1 MSLFKSAGTL
11 AIGNAFAQG
20 INIIGVLA
28 LSRFFSPDKFGV
40 YALVLGVAAILSAVS
55 SMRYE
60 VSILLPR
67 TQHQAELALII
78 SLLLSGI
85 VNVVAFIMLASF
97 VLMDVI
103 DAYFLAA
110 IPVAFFLSLIN
121 IASFQQNRNQQYFRI
136 VLIQVVKAATFV
148 SVAMTAGMLGY
159 LNNGLIV
166 GMLAANG
173 VPVLCFLIS
182 DFQEAGVFSKKISR
196 KRMIV
201 WCRKHKK
208 FLYYS
213 MPAVFVNNL
222 ALQVPVFGLASLYG
236 TSSAGM
242 YGMISRLILGPVNLV
257 SGAVNKVYMREVSS
271 RLANKRP
278 VFSFSFD
285 LVKKF
290 TPLGMLASLA
300 MLAFFHFDLVEVLL
314 GSEWK
319 GIDAY
324 ATVMVP
330 VFLTAFVAKSVA
342 GFAVLN
348 RNEVGLI
355 YQFLLLFSTGGA
367 ILLARFFSSEDI
379 MAFGFISFALA
390 ACFFSQVIT
399 VLKISKNYSFQGG
412 LE

>member
-11 AIGNAFAQG
+11 ALGNAFAQG

-28 LSRFFSPDKFGV
+28 LSRFFSPDEFGV

-67 TQHQAELALII
+67 TQHQAELALMI

-85 VNVVAFIMLASF
+85 VNVLAFIVLSFF
-97 VLMDVI
+97 VLVGVV

-121 IASFQQNRNQQYFRI
+121 IASFQQNRNQQYLRI
-136 VLIQVVKAATFV
+136 VLVQIVKAITFV
-148 SVAMTAGMLGY
+148 TVALGAGALGY

-166 GMLAANG
+166 GILVANG
-173 VPVLCFLIS
+173 VPVFFLLIR
-182 DFQEAGVFSKKISR
+182 DFQQAGVFSKTVSR

-208 FLYYS
+208 FFYYS

-257 SGAVNKVYMREVSS
+257 SGAINKVYMREVSS
-271 RLANKRP
+271 RIANQLP
-278 VFSFSFD
+278 IFSFSFG

-290 TPLGMLASLA
+290 IPLGLLASLA
-300 MLAFFHFDLVEVLL
+300 MLIFFHFDLVEILL

-319 GIDAY
+319 GVDDY
-324 ATVMVP
+324 AAIMVP

-348 RNEVGLI
+348 KNEVGLM

-367 ILLARFFSSEDI
+367 IFLARTFSGEDM
-379 MAFGFISFALA
+379 MAFFFISFALTV
-390 ACFFSQVIT
+390 CFFSQVVT
-399 VLKISKNYSFQGG
+399 VLKISKGYSFQEGMK
-412 LE
+412 